1 MTILIATGMKR
12 EARVLAR
19 EGVTVVTA
27 GTDHERL
34 EAELEAGVAAGA
46 TAILSMGLAG
56 ALAPRL
62 RVGDWVVGTLSPTG
76 MERREWSVGAGSARP
91 KERRVDPQPIAQKDD
106 SRGWITRIAGLLPGA
121 VVGRI
126 HADGAMVV
134 TPAQKEQYHFSERAL
149 ACDME
154 SHVAAQVARRHGL
167 PFAVARVIS
176 DQADRALPVAA
187 QVAMASNGGVRI
199 GAVLLAIL
207 RRPWQL
213 PALIGVAIDAGRA
226 MKALVRGYHML
237 GRAGFALGDQ
247 RQFPLD
253 VA

>member
-12 EARVLAR
+12 EAKALAR
-19 EGVTVVTA
+19 DGVIVATA

-62 RVGDWVVGTLSPTG
+62 KVGDWVVGTLSPTG
-76 MERREWSVGAGSARP
+76 MARREWSIGAGAARP
-91 KERRVDPQPIAQKDD
+91 RDAKPEPHPIAQKDA
-106 SRGWITRIAGLLPGA
+106 SREWIGRIAAILPGA

-126 HADGAMVV
+126 HADGTMVV

-154 SHVAAQVARRHGL
+154 SHIAAQVARRHNL

-176 DQADRALPVAA
+176 DEADRAIPRPA
-187 QVAMASNGGVRI
+187 QVAMAPNGGIRL
-199 GAVLLAIL
+199 GAVLLALL
-207 RRPWQL
+207 RRPWQIF
-213 PALIGVAIDAGRA
+213 ALIALALATASA
-226 MKALVRGYHML
+226 MKTLTSGYRL
-237 GRAGFALGDQ
+237 LADRGFA
-247 RQFPLD
+247 RPESTR
-253 VA
+253 

>member
-1 MTILIATGMKR
+1 VTILIATGMKS
-12 EARVLAR
+12 EAKVLAR
-19 EGVTVVTA
+19 DGVIVATA
-27 GTDHERL
+27 GTDHARL

-62 RVGDWVVGTLSPTG
+62 RVGDWVVGTISPTG
-76 MERREWSVGAGSARP
+76 MARREWSIGAGAARP
-91 KERRVDPQPIAQKDD
+91 RDAKPEPHPIAQKDA
-106 SRGWITRIAGLLPGA
+106 SRGWITRIAAVLPGA

-126 HADGAMVV
+126 HADGTMVV

-154 SHVAAQVARRHGL
+154 SHIAAKVARRHNL

-176 DQADRALPVAA
+176 DEADRPIPRAA
-187 QVAMASNGGVRI
+187 QVAMAPDGGVRM

-213 PALIGVAIDAGRA
+213 FALIALALATASA
-226 MKALVRGYHML
+226 MKALANGYRL
-237 GRAGFALGDQ
+237 LAEDQ
-247 RQFPLD
+247 FGHP
-253 VA
+253 AA